1 MTDPENT
8 FLKFFIIDV
17 FSGYFLLE
25 IYPKGVYNKPV
36 LIERLQE
43 CRDAKKRICHAL
55 HDVYPTAR
63 MPEAL
68 LNIYEKEVDRIDGK
82 RENYSGTGRI
92 LLLLS

>member
-1 MTDPENT
+1 MI
-8 FLKFFIIDV
+8 FFIIDV

-36 LIERLQE
+36 LIRKIEII
-43 CRDAKKRICHAL
+43 K
-55 HDVYPTAR
+55 
-63 MPEAL
+63 
-68 LNIYEKEVDRIDGK
+68 KEVDRIDGK

>member
-1 MTDPENT
+1 MH
-8 FLKFFIIDV
+8 
-17 FSGYFLLE
+17 
-25 IYPKGVYNKPV
+25 
-36 LIERLQE
+36 R
-43 CRDAKKRICHAL
+43 RICHAL
-55 HDVYPTAR
+55 HDVHPAAR

>member
-1 MTDPENT
+1 MTDPENA
-8 FLKFFIIDV
+8 FLIFFIIDV

-36 LIERLQE
+36 LIR
-43 CRDAKKRICHAL
+43 RIEI
-55 HDVYPTAR
+55 
-63 MPEAL
+63 MK
-68 LNIYEKEVDRIDGK
+68 KEVDRFDGK

>member
-1 MTDPENT
+1 MTDPENA
-8 FLKFFIIDV
+8 FLIFFIIDV

-36 LIERLQE
+36 LIRKIEII
-43 CRDAKKRICHAL
+43 KK
-55 HDVYPTAR
+55 
-63 MPEAL
+63 
-68 LNIYEKEVDRIDGK
+68 KEVDRIDGK